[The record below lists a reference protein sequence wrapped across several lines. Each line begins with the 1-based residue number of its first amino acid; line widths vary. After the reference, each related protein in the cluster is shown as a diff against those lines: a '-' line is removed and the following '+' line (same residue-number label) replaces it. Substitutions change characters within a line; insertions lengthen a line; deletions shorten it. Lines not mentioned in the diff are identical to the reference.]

1 MGDGGRCASTAS
13 SASSS
18 ASRWGASHHAMRNAP
33 GLALHGGV
41 ETAAAAGLGDPE
53 GNGPVK
59 RGTGHRAARVV
70 VPVLVRVV
78 VKRAGRD
85 RAPGALVSAFG
96 L

>member
-1 MGDGGRCASTAS
+1 MGGDVVTHAQDGRL
-13 SASSS
+13 
-18 ASRWGASHHAMRNAP
+18 R
-33 GLALHGGV
+33 
-41 ETAAAAGLGDPE
+41 AAAAGLGDPE

-59 RGTGHRAARVV
+59 RGPGPRAARVV

-85 RAPGALVSAFG
+85 RAPGALVPAFG